1 MLAYTTSIQLRI
13 GILPEKLG
21 KKNQSKTKENK
32 QTNKKTIQIGKEEE
46 KLSLFTDGMICND
59 PKISTVYKM
68 KTNPVSAKNEVSKAE
83 GDQINT
89 KRQLYL

>member
-32 QTNKKTIQIGKEEE
+32 QTNKQNHPNWKGRRKTISIYRWHD
-46 KLSLFTDGMICND
+46 L
-59 PKISTVYKM
+59 
-68 KTNPVSAKNEVSKAE
+68 
-83 GDQINT
+83 
-89 KRQLYL
+89 